1 MHWDMYK
8 ISDCQNSENNSR
20 GIQNVGDEKTICN
33 SLEKIMKLDPY
44 IND

>member
-1 MHWDMYK
+1 MQK
-8 ISDCQNSENNSR
+8 IILEEFKT
-20 GIQNVGDEKTICN
+20 VGDEKTICI